1 MLVRKKLTMKFMG
14 ISLKDSVK
22 GVLKKFFLPGTCFEI
37 FKNKKL
43 TGV

>member
-1 MLVRKKLTMKFMG
+1 MIVRKKLTMKFMG

-22 GVLKKFFLPGTCFEI
+22 GVLKIFLLGTCFEI

-43 TGV
+43 TIV